1 MLGNFQ
7 RVNNSS
13 GNEAGHSLE
22 RSATAVAHWPAV
34 SRHRKGVVS
43 IPAGGPTAH
52 KSFST
57 LPGLNFDMCM
67 TFQRR
72 LRHIYPSKFFP

>member
-13 GNEAGHSLE
+13 GNEAEHSLE
-22 RSATAVAHWPAV
+22 RSATAVAHWSAV
-34 SRHRKGVVS
+34 RRHRKGVVL

-52 KSFST
+52 K
-57 LPGLNFDMCM
+57 
-67 TFQRR
+67 
-72 LRHIYPSKFFP
+72 